1 MFLFFSRCIDIY
13 EIVHLVGEGTYGE
26 VFKSVLKSQ
35 MASFLDHPPET
46 KEDGMDDK
54 QNAINRSVELIFII
68 EIELTMSKIALSGQI
83 RPLNAPGGPPV
94 DGQKN

>member
-54 QNAINRSVELIFII
+54 QNAINRLVNLIFLFRI
-68 EIELTMSKIALSGQI
+68 ETL
-83 RPLNAPGGPPV
+83 
-94 DGQKN
+94 